1 MFKGCL
7 IFATPTDNPLI
18 VRTRACRRSAR
29 FSVHCSNWLSAVST
43 SVASV
48 VPAGNG
54 CPAFNRR
61 TTKTFA
67 SRLEAG
73 IATRIVATRT
83 VFSVTGLASPCDAS
97 VTTRAEA
104 GGVAVRDETRG
115 VVTGADD
122 VAARDEG
129 AAGGRGEVV
138 TEGIARG
145 AGMDAGA
152 GRGEGM
158 RAGTGGGDETRWETG
173 AGADGGRAG
182 AWGAGVRGAGAIVL
196 VKSAAARAS
205 TRTRA
210 SLPSF
215 SAWSAARRSQRT
227 ASAMSPCASRARA
240 VSSASTRS
248 SESES
253 SIGGVS
259 ETRLNVS
266 LLICAT
272 IHHVPF

>member
-1 MFKGCL
+1 M
-7 IFATPTDNPLI
+7 
-18 VRTRACRRSAR
+18 
-29 FSVHCSNWLSAVST
+29 
-43 SVASV
+43 ASV
-48 VPAGNG
+48 VPAGSG
-54 CPAFNRR
+54 CPAFSRR

-73 IATRIVATRT
+73 IATRTVATLT
-83 VFSVTGLASPCDAS
+83 VFSAGLAL
-97 VTTRAEA
+97 A
-104 GGVAVRDETRG
+104 GVDGVCAGVAIRGETRG
-115 VVTGADD
+115 DAADD
-122 VAARDEG
+122 VAARDEV

-145 AGMDAGA
+145 DEMGGGA
-152 GRGEGM
+152 ERGEGM
-158 RAGTGGGDETRWETG
+158 RAGTGGGDETRLEIG
-173 AGADGGRAG
+173 AGADGGREG
-182 AWGAGVRGAGAIVL
+182 AWGAGVRGAIVF

-227 ASAMSPCASRARA
+227 ASPISPCTSRTRA

-248 SESES
+248 SESAS

-259 ETRLNVS
+259 EARLKVS